1 LVGWFC
7 LLCLTPLSTIFQ
19 LYRGGQFYWWRK
31 LAKRFKAKILGLE
44 IVLILETYQNKIK
57 EKITFKL

>member
-1 LVGWFC
+1 M
-7 LLCLTPLSTIFQ
+7 
-19 LYRGGQFYWWRK
+19 